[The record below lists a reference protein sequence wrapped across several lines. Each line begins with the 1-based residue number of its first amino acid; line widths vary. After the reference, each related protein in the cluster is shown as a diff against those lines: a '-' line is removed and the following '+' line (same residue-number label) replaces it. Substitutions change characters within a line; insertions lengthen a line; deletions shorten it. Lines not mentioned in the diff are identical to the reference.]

1 MRFEVGQAYECIED
15 GGSAVVARIRND
27 GREGLLRFLETGTEE
42 WIVWVELHQG
52 GKWKLLD
59 PTT

>member
-1 MRFEVGQAYECIED
+1 MHFEVGQAYECIED
-15 GGSAVVARIRND
+15 GRSAVVAQTRND

-42 WIVWVELHQG
+42 WVVWVELHQG
-52 GKWKLLD
+52 GNWKLLD